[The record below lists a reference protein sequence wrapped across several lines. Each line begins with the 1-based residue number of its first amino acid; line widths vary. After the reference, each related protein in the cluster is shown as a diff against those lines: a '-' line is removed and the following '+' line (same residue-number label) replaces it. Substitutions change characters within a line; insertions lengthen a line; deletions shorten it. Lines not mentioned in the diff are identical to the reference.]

1 MQAFKAKVKTQQ
13 VSDEEPMLRF
23 PEISGMGSV
32 RVQAVYYSSKNPSR
46 HLLLYDGDGDLF
58 LFPVPGQETEKVI
71 PLDCP
76 ITVKLPLHYIDEDAP
91 DNEVIVFGEIVG
103 M

>member
-1 MQAFKAKVKTQQ
+1 MQAFKAKVKTIQA
-13 VSDEEPMLRF
+13 SDENPMLRF
-23 PEISGMGSV
+23 PNEQIGSV
-32 RVQAVYYSSKNPSR
+32 RVQAVYYSAKNPSR